1 MCPQASLAKRQCAQP
16 CPQKPRRAASTPQ
29 PQLRYRNPPGH
40 RFARVEALEDRS
52 LLSLG
57 DLLYTLD
64 DPNVN
69 LQQLESGFASQVAVD
84 GNLAVVGVPNAGIG
98 GNANVGRAFVFDST
112 TGPLLTTLNNS
123 TPGATRLFWR
133 FGGRLRERGG
143 GGPPYED
150 GTTVNRGAAYVFD
163 VNRTPTSVDL
173 LAASDT
179 GVSSSD
185 NLTNLD
191 NSGAAKALQF
201 EVSNTIAGAT
211 VTVYA
216 DGTAIGSAT
225 ASGITTVVTTSGS
238 RNMADGTHAIT
249 ARQTEPGGSES
260 ADSPALSITVDT
272 VAPTFPLA
280 PDLQL
285 ASDTGASHTDNVT
298 SDATPTFDVGAG
310 PYFRF
315 YRNGA
320 TISRDYESGTSYTLA
335 AQADGSYRY

>member
-1 MCPQASLAKRQCAQP
+1 M
-16 CPQKPRRAASTPQ
+16 
-29 PQLRYRNPPGH
+29 
-40 RFARVEALEDRS
+40 
-52 LLSLG
+52 
-57 DLLYTLD
+57 
-64 DPNVN
+64 
-69 LQQLESGFASQVAVD
+69 
-84 GNLAVVGVPNAGIG
+84 VGA
-98 GNANVGRAFVFDST
+98 
-112 TGPLLTTLNNS
+112 
-123 TPGATRLFWR
+123 
-133 FGGRLRERGG
+133 
-143 GGPPYED
+143 PYED

-191 NSGAAKALQF
+191 NSSAAKALQF

-225 ASGITTVVTTSGS
+225 ATGITTVVTTSGS
-238 RNMADGTHAIT
+238 RNLADGTHAIT

-335 AQADGSYRY
+335 AQADGSYEYQVSALDAAGNESPWSDGLVVTFDTVAPTAAITRRGPRSAPTSGSTRSTLDLASGCSASACRA